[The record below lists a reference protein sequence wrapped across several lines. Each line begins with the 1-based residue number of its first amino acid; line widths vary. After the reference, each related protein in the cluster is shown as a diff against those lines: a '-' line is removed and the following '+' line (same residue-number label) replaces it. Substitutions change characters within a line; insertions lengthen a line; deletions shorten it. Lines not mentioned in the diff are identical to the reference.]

1 MSFRNGTTGTEREY
15 IMVHVEEEINSID
28 NQEAY
33 AEDIRSFRNE
43 LDRLKNGEI
52 SEDEFKRFRLHRG
65 IYGQRPDQ
73 KGFNMV
79 RVKIPFG
86 LLTSKQLKKL
96 GEIAREFSDGLA
108 HVTTRQDIQLHWVKL
123 ETVPSVMEK
132 LSEVGLTTREACG
145 NTVRN
150 IIGAPL
156 AGVSKSEMFDIT
168 PYARLLAKHLLRNK
182 LNQLLPR
189 KFKISFSGSIDES
202 DGTIP
207 WIQDIGYV
215 AATKNENGKTHK
227 GFRVYVGGGLGGQ
240 PRVAD
245 LFEEFLPAGLL
256 IPTTEAILTI
266 FNTYGNRENRNK
278 ARMKYVLWK
287 LGFDDFKRR
296 VLEEREKILES
307 GGTFPEP
314 KEENEKGYLPV
325 DVNFVLKTN
334 GDVNFNRWLDTNVVA
349 QKQPGYNVV
358 YINPTIGDLTVDHLF
373 ALSEISQRFSNGSV
387 RTTVQQDIVLRWV
400 RSSDLGALYRELES
414 IGMGQAGAMDASNV
428 TSCPGADT
436 CNLGI
441 THSRALGKELTQL
454 FHRNTDWLEVL
465 GGFRVKISGC
475 PNSCGQ
481 HHVAAIGLHGATKK
495 IEGGEIP
502 SYLIS
507 IGGGMNSGKQTFGG
521 TLGRVPARYTVEAVS
536 RIIRRFISQKTDD
549 ENFWQFAERVGIR
562 SFRDDIKD
570 LADFKVDNRNT
581 DLLVDLGEKSAFAA
595 MTGEGECAA

>member
-1 MSFRNGTTGTEREY
+1 
-15 IMVHVEEEINSID
+15 VVQVEEKICSID

-33 AEDIRSFRNE
+33 AEDISLFRNE
-43 LDRLKNGEI
+43 LNRLKSGEI

-79 RVKIPFG
+79 RIKIPFG
-86 LLTSKQLKKL
+86 LLTSQQLKKV
-96 GEIAREFSDGLA
+96 GEIAREFSDGVA
-108 HVTTRQDIQLHWVKL
+108 HITTRQDIQLHWVKL
-123 ETVPSVMEK
+123 ETVPDVMEK

-156 AGVSKSEMFDIT
+156 AGVSKSEAFDIT
-168 PYARLLAKHLLRNK
+168 PYARLIAKHLLRNK

-215 AATKNENGKTHK
+215 ASIQNWNGKTSR
-227 GFRVYVGGGLGGQ
+227 GFKVYVGGGLGGQ

-245 LFEEFLPAGLL
+245 LFEEFLPSELL
-256 IPTTEAILTI
+256 VPATEAILTI
-266 FNTYGNRENRNK
+266 FNAHGNRENRNK

-287 LGFDDFKRR
+287 LGFDEFKRM
-296 VLEEREKILES
+296 VLEERERIIDS
-307 GGTFPEP
+307 GRTFPEP
-314 KEENEKGYLPV
+314 EEENEEGYLPV
-325 DVNFVLKTN
+325 DANFTLKTN
-334 GDVNFNRWLDTNVVA
+334 GDVEFNRWLETNVVA
-349 QKQPGYNVV
+349 QKQPGYSVV
-358 YINPTIGDLTVDHLF
+358 YVNPTIGDLTVDQLF
-373 ALSEISQRFSNGSV
+373 ALSEISRRLSNGNA
-387 RTTVQQDIVLRWV
+387 RTTVQQDVVLRWI
-400 RSSDLGALYRELES
+400 RTADLASLYQELKAV
-414 IGMGQAGAMDASNV
+414 GLTKAGAVDASNV

-441 THSRALGKELTQL
+441 THSRALGKELTLL
-454 FHRNTDWLEVL
+454 FHRNADWLELL

-495 IEGGEIP
+495 VDGGEIP

-507 IGGGMNSGKQTFGG
+507 IGGGMNSGRQTFGR
-521 TLGRVPARYTVEAVS
+521 TLGRVPARYAAEAVS
-536 RIIRRFISQKTDD
+536 RIVKRFISQRAGD
-549 ENFWQFAERVGIR
+549 ENFWQFAERVGVL
-562 SFRDDIKD
+562 SFREDIKD
-570 LADFKVDNRNT
+570 LSDFKVDNRNA
-581 DLLVDLGEKSAFAA
+581 DLFIDLGENKAFAA
-595 MTGEGECAA
+595 MTGEGECAV